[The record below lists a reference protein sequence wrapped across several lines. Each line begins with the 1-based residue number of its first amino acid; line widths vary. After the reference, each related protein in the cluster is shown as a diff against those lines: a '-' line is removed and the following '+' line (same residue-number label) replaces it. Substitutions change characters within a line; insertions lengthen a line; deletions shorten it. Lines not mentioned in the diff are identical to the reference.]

1 MGNDRPG
8 ENVVLNE
15 TVVDSEWHFNS
26 NQSLIPS
33 TDVPLVQLTLTVNMI
48 GAQAVQTSDTVNN
61 SPIHDYSPLVHHN
74 YSTYSVVFCYY
85 YFCCATFSSKY
96 CVFVVVVVVVFFC
109 SICSGYNQ
117 LFIRYLTSTFS
128 YIKFECFSLYFK
140 SQVLLVDTNTGTPLP
155 FGTLGIHKV
164 LALTVVVGLKK
175 LAVPYII
182 S

>member
-1 MGNDRPG
+1 MHR
-8 ENVVLNE
+8 LCKHQ
-15 TVVDSEWHFNS
+15 T
-26 NQSLIPS
+26 PS
-33 TDVPLVQLTLTVNMI
+33 TTVLFTTTLTWSI
-48 GAQAVQTSDTVNN
+48 
-61 SPIHDYSPLVHHN
+61 IIIPL
-74 YSTYSVVFCYY
+74 TQLCSVIY

-96 CVFVVVVVVVFFC
+96 CVFVVVVFFG
-109 SICSGYNQ
+109 SICSSYMQ

-175 LAVPYII
+175 RAVPYVI

>member
-48 GAQAVQTSDTVNN
+48 GAQPVQTSDTVNN

-96 CVFVVVVVVVFFC
+96 CVFVVVVVVVFC
-109 SICSGYNQ
+109 SICSSYNQ

-155 FGTLGIHKV
+155 FGTLGVHKV
-164 LALTVVVGLKK
+164 LQRL
-175 LAVPYII
+175 
-182 S
+182 

>member
-1 MGNDRPG
+1 M
-8 ENVVLNE
+8 
-15 TVVDSEWHFNS
+15 
-26 NQSLIPS
+26 
-33 TDVPLVQLTLTVNMI
+33 PLVQLTLTVNMI

-74 YSTYSVVFCYY
+74 YFTNAVVFCYY
-85 YFCCATFSSKY
+85 YFCCATFSSKC
-96 CVFVVVVVVVFFC
+96 CVFVVLVVVVFC
-109 SICSGYNQ
+109 SICSSYKQ
-117 LFIRYLTSTFS
+117 LFVRYLTSAFS
-128 YIKFECFSLYFK
+128 YIKFEYFSLYFK

>member
-1 MGNDRPG
+1 
-8 ENVVLNE
+8 
-15 TVVDSEWHFNS
+15 
-26 NQSLIPS
+26 
-33 TDVPLVQLTLTVNMI
+33 MI
-48 GAQAVQTSDTVNN
+48 GVQAVQTSDTVNN
-61 SPIHDYSPLVHHN
+61 SPIHDYCPLVHHN
-74 YSTYSVVFCYY
+74 YFTNAVVFCYY

-96 CVFVVVVVVVFFC
+96 CVFVVVVVVFC
-109 SICSGYNQ
+109 SICSSYKQ
-117 LFIRYLTSTFS
+117 LFVGYLTSAFS

>member
-15 TVVDSEWHFNS
+15 TVLDSEWHFNS

-61 SPIHDYSPLVHHN
+61 SPIHDYSHLVHHN

-96 CVFVVVVVVVFFC
+96 CVFVVVFVVVFC

-155 FGTLGIHKV
+155 FGTLGVHKV
-164 LALTVVVGLKK
+164 LQQL
-175 LAVPYII
+175 
-182 S
+182 

>member
-1 MGNDRPG
+1 
-8 ENVVLNE
+8 
-15 TVVDSEWHFNS
+15 
-26 NQSLIPS
+26 
-33 TDVPLVQLTLTVNMI
+33 MI

-74 YSTYSVVFCYY
+74 YFTNAVVFCYY

-96 CVFVVVVVVVFFC
+96 CVFVVVVVVFC
-109 SICSGYNQ
+109 SICSSYKQ
-117 LFIRYLTSTFS
+117 LFVRYLTSAFS
-128 YIKFECFSLYFK
+128 YFKFECFSLYFK

>member
-1 MGNDRPG
+1 
-8 ENVVLNE
+8 
-15 TVVDSEWHFNS
+15 
-26 NQSLIPS
+26 
-33 TDVPLVQLTLTVNMI
+33 MI
-48 GAQAVQTSDTVNN
+48 GAQAAQTSDTVNN

-74 YSTYSVVFCYY
+74 YSTYAVVFSYY

-96 CVFVVVVVVVFFC
+96 CVFVVVVVVFC
-109 SICSGYNQ
+109 SICSSYKQ
-117 LFIRYLTSTFS
+117 LFVGYLTSAFS

-164 LALTVVVGLKK
+164 LALTVVVRLKK